1 MTGQQGHLAAYTL
14 LSGARIQV
22 VQDTRRVDGL
32 GGEVW
37 PGAYV
42 LCSFL
47 ERHKTKYCVSR
58 NVIELGAGCGLCSL
72 LASELGAER
81 VLATDEY
88 TDLLLTNVNIADASA
103 YKSVSV
109 ATLVWGQFEAMEC
122 YKNQFDVVLGSEC
135 TQLGRQAHALLVD
148 TIKFLLRPCSTST
161 ALLSMDLCRQTCR
174 GECDIY
180 KCTASH
186 FVSVAKGFGFSVLLH
201 DPVQLVSH
209 PQMQIAVGA
218 LGNCFPM
225 DEDDWSVVIELQS
238 QCVIC
243 SDVVS

>member
-88 TDLLLTNVNIADASA
+88 TDLL
-103 YKSVSV
+103 
-109 ATLVWGQFEAMEC
+109 
-122 YKNQFDVVLGSEC
+122 
-135 TQLGRQAHALLVD
+135 
-148 TIKFLLRPCSTST
+148 
-161 ALLSMDLCRQTCR
+161 
-174 GECDIY
+174 
-180 KCTASH
+180 
-186 FVSVAKGFGFSVLLH
+186 
-201 DPVQLVSH
+201 
-209 PQMQIAVGA
+209 
-218 LGNCFPM
+218 
-225 DEDDWSVVIELQS
+225 
-238 QCVIC
+238 
-243 SDVVS
+243 